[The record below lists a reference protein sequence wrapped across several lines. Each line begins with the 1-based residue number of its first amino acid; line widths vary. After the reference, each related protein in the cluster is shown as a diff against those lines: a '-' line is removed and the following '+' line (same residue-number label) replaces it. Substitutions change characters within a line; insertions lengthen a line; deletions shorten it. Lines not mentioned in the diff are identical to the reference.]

1 MIIII
6 PKRFVLFFVF
16 ASSRDTFGSV
26 KIGLFRQ
33 FGVQEFSAD
42 TKLHELTM
50 QRGKPGRL

>member
-6 PKRFVLFFVF
+6 PKRFVRFLVF
-16 ASSRDTFGSV
+16 ASSRDTFGSL

-42 TKLHELTM
+42 TKFHELTL
-50 QRGKPGRL
+50 QRGKLGRL